1 MAVSQGTESHTD
13 ARAETSYGS
22 EDKLVGTEISE
33 ASKDQILWDLA
44 CQSEECMF
52 SSNMGSHEKFKVTNE
67 FT

>member
-13 ARAETSYGS
+13 TRAETSYGS

-33 ASKDQILWDLA
+33 AFRDQILWDLA

-52 SSNMGSHEKFKVTNE
+52 
-67 FT
+67 